1 MRPNPWQLLA
11 LLSVPFFAQAQ
22 EMAPCQ
28 ITGQVQDARNGQP
41 IPYATVIELA
51 TPSGIVLNGTTT
63 GEDGR
68 FAVPSVQMEAT
79 LVVTFI
85 GFKPDTLRDI
95 RPQGLQVDVGIIA
108 LQPDQELL
116 DVAEVQ
122 AEQSTTTFA
131 LDKRVFNVGKDLS
144 TTGASALE
152 VLNNVPSVTVSIE
165 GEINLRGSG
174 GVQILIDGKPS
185 VLTDDPANALSA
197 ITADM
202 IESIEVITNPSA
214 KYEASG
220 TSGILN
226 IVLKKEEKEGLNGS
240 ISLNTGIPDNHSI
253 GISLQRRASKFNL
266 FTQMGAGYR
275 SNPRFSENLNQ
286 DRGTGSAIESDGESF
301 RNERFANITLGT
313 DYHLN
318 DLNVIT
324 LSGRFAYEWEK
335 NPALTVFR
343 ELDGD
348 GQAIAGWERHEETE
362 ATNPKWQFDL
372 QYVKNFSDHKDHK
385 LMMSALGAYFGK
397 ALASQYTN
405 LVTLG
410 SGTYEDQRT
419 NTAFDRADYTFKI
432 DYTHPVNEVFKFETG
447 AQLVSNDVGN
457 DFAVRDLIDGE
468 YVANPDFTNDFSW
481 QQQVLGA
488 YVLASA
494 EGERAGIQIGVRPE
508 YTDVNTLL
516 ATTGE
521 TNATDYLNL
530 FPSLHTSYKFSDHF
544 SAQAGYSRRVS
555 RPRLWDLNPFF
566 NITNNFNIRTGNPNL
581 QPEFSDSYEV
591 TSIWILEKLSLN
603 GSVYYRYTTDVVERI
618 SRFEDNVTLTTPE
631 NIGTNGTLGFEFN
644 GKYKPNKWWSLNGDF
659 NVNRFERLGEFEG
672 QSFDFTGQQWTARLS
687 NKFKLP
693 MDFEL
698 EVTGDYRS
706 GFRTVQG
713 DVTGFGAMD
722 LGVRK
727 KVFGGKI
734 VCNLGVRDVF
744 ASRIRESI
752 IDRGDFFVSSR
763 SYRGRF
769 VTFGVSYGFGKGE
782 AMTYGGGRRY

>member
-1 MRPNPWQLLA
+1 MRPNPWLLLA
-11 LLSVPFFAQAQ
+11 LLSVPFFAQSQ

-28 ITGQVQDARNGQP
+28 LTGQVQDGRNGQP

-51 TPSGIVLNGTTT
+51 TPSGAVLNGTTT

-68 FAVPSVQMEAT
+68 FSVPSVQVEAT

-85 GFKPDTLRDI
+85 GFKPDTLRGI
-95 RPQGLQVDVGIIA
+95 RPQGPTLDVGIIA
-108 LQPDQELL
+108 LQPDQELF
-116 DVAEVQ
+116 DEAVVQ

-185 VLTDDPANALSA
+185 VLTDDPANALGA

-275 SNPRFSENLNQ
+275 SNPRFSDNVNLN
-286 DRGTGSAIESDGESF
+286 RGTGSAIESDGESF

-318 DLNVIT
+318 DYNVLT
-324 LSGRFAYEWEK
+324 LSGRFTYEWEN
-335 NPALTVFR
+335 NPALTAFR

-348 GQAIAGWERHEETE
+348 GQAIAGWERREETE

-372 QYVKNFSDHKDHK
+372 QYVKDFPDHKDHK

-397 ALASQYTN
+397 ALESQYTN
-405 LVTLG
+405 VVTLG
-410 SGTYEDQRT
+410 SGIYEDQRT

-432 DYTHPVNEVFKFETG
+432 DYTHPVGEVFKFETG
-447 AQLVSNDVGN
+447 AQFVSNDVGN
-457 DFAVRDLIDGE
+457 DFAVRDLVDGE
-468 YVANPDFTNDFSW
+468 YVVNPAFTNDFSW
-481 QQQVLGA
+481 TQQVLGVYA
-488 YVLASA
+488 LASV
-494 EGERAGIQIGVRPE
+494 EGERAGLQIGIRPE

-521 TNATDYLNL
+521 SNATDYLNL
-530 FPSLHTSYKFSDHF
+530 FPSAHTSYKISDRL

-555 RPRLWDLNPFF
+555 RPRLWDLNPFYS
-566 NITNNFNIRTGNPNL
+566 ITNNFNIRTGNPNL
-581 QPEFSDSYEV
+581 QPEFTDSYEV

>member
-1 MRPNPWQLLA
+1 MRPNPWLLFA

-22 EMAPCQ
+22 EMVPCQ
-28 ITGQVQDARNGQP
+28 ITGQVQDARNGRP

-51 TPSGIVLNGTTT
+51 APSGAVLNGTTT

-68 FAVPSVQMEAT
+68 FAVPSVQVEAT

-85 GFKPDTLRDI
+85 GFRPDTLRGI
-95 RPQGLQVDVGIIA
+95 RPQGPQVDVGIIA
-108 LQPDQELL
+108 LQPDKELL

-185 VLTDDPANALSA
+185 VLTDDPASALGA

-286 DRGTGSAIESDGESF
+286 DRGTGSAIESHGESF
-301 RNERFANITLGT
+301 RNERFANVTLGT

-318 DLNVIT
+318 DFNVIT

-348 GQAIAGWERHEETE
+348 GQAIAGWERREETE

-372 QYVKNFSDHKDHK
+372 QYVKDFPDHKDHK

-410 SGTYEDQRT
+410 SGAYEDQRT

-447 AQLVSNDVGN
+447 AQFVSNDVGN

-488 YVLASA
+488 YLLASA

-530 FPSLHTSYKFSDHF
+530 FPSLHTSYKFSDHV

-581 QPEFSDSYEV
+581 QPEFTDSYEV

-727 KVFGGKI
+727 KVFDGKI